1 MRLAM
6 SPNLEIRTAVCGHAV
21 TWELVE
27 VEESALLPLVPE
39 DPYFYGD
46 EFDTD
51 AYSVTAPNITK
62 IERKRAA

>member
-1 MRLAM
+1 M
-6 SPNLEIRTAVCGHAV
+6 SSELEVRAAVCGRAIV
-21 TWELVE
+21 WELVE
-27 VEESALLPLVPE
+27 IEAFVPIALAPE

-51 AYSVTAPNITK
+51 AYAITAPDITK